1 MWWLNETLQD
11 PSSHMKNCSPFEWHF
26 RLVRSTYN
34 ELESPYTETFQRVD
48 GAYRLLM
55 QQVADD
61 PNIGRD
67 ERRRAVDNLNDARE
81 RYRLWNWECRT
92 MLDTFSI
99 LSVYPGPE
107 GYHKDERLKARPGG
121 PNTFRCARSEMEV
134 TSSRHVLLLHHA

>member
-1 MWWLNETLQD
+1 MATL
-11 PSSHMKNCSPFEWHF
+11 
-26 RLVRSTYN
+26 YN

-61 PNIGRD
+61 PNISRD

-107 GYHKDERLKARPGG
+107 GHLKT
-121 PNTFRCARSEMEV
+121 NV
-134 TSSRHVLLLHHA
+134 